1 LKYNEFKDQFLYI
14 IMPKHKKGNN
24 NTRRLAPKKLPIEYA
39 KTDISQYYGY
49 ISEVLGNCHF
59 KINTINQEV
68 KIASLSGTV
77 KRNGKIKTGDFVLIE
92 PLTDDTNAK
101 YQVIFKYTP
110 EQKKVLEK
118 EGCLTQI
125 INPAEKTQETIV
137 ASTEV
142 AFVFES
148 EEKAERE
155 ASVMQKEMEIIN
167 DLFIDD
173 I

>member
-1 LKYNEFKDQFLYI
+1 
-14 IMPKHKKGNN
+14 MPKHKKGNN

-155 ASVMQKEMEIIN
+155 ASVMQKELEIIN

>member
-1 LKYNEFKDQFLYI
+1 
-14 IMPKHKKGNN
+14 MPRHKKGNN

-39 KTDISQYYGY
+39 EDNVAQEYGY
-49 ISEVLGNCHF
+49 ISEALGNCHF
-59 KINTINQEV
+59 KINTIKKEI

-77 KRNGKIKTGDFVLIE
+77 KRNGKIKTGDLVLIE
-92 PLTDDTNAK
+92 PMTENTDGK

-118 EGCLTQI
+118 EGKLSVI
-125 INPAEKTQETIV
+125 INPENEAQIEEEPEDA
-137 ASTEV
+137 ASS
-142 AFVFES
+142 AFAFES
-148 EEKAERE
+148 DNVEK
-155 ASVMQKEMEIIN
+155 VIQKEMEIIN

>member
-1 LKYNEFKDQFLYI
+1 LKYNKFKDQILYI
-14 IMPKHKKGNN
+14 IMPRHKKGNN

-39 KTDISQYYGY
+39 EDNVAQEYGY

-59 KINTINQEV
+59 KINTIKKEI
-68 KIASLSGTV
+68 KTASLCGTV
-77 KRNGKIKTGDFVLIE
+77 KRNGKIKTGDLVLIE
-92 PLTDDTNAK
+92 PMTENTDGK

-118 EGCLTQI
+118 EGKLSVITNTEIETQKEEE
-125 INPAEKTQETIV
+125 PEDAA
-137 ASTEV
+137 AS
-142 AFVFES
+142 AFAFES
-148 EEKAERE
+148 DNVEK
-155 ASVMQKEMEIIN
+155 VIQKEMEIIN

>member
-1 LKYNEFKDQFLYI
+1 
-14 IMPKHKKGNN
+14 MPKHKKGNN

-39 KTDISQYYGY
+39 KSDIAQEYGH
-49 ISEVLGNCHF
+49 ISDVLGNCHF
-59 KINTINQEV
+59 KINTIKQEV

-137 ASTEV
+137 ASTEA

-148 EEKAERE
+148 EEKALKE
-155 ASVMQKEMEIIN
+155 ASVMQKELEIIN